1 MIYDI
6 TPPVAPGIAVWPG
19 DCAYGLDWTMKVSE
33 GATVNVSRLTLS
45 PHTGAHADAFLHCSD
60 AGAPIDLMPLTAY
73 LGPARV
79 LDAPGDGPIDAAR
92 LETLAWRG
100 ATRLLF
106 KTRRGRPAD
115 PYAAPFAHLTV
126 AAVDAAAATGVV
138 LIGLDT
144 PSMDDFHSKTLDAH
158 HALRRHGIANL
169 ENLDLSEV
177 PPGDY
182 ELIALPLKLA
192 GADAS
197 PVRAVLRT
205 LNRGDTPN
213 E

>member
-19 DCAYGLDWTMKVSE
+19 DCEYAMDRPVKISE

-60 AGAPIDLMPLTAY
+60 AGAPIDRMPLSAY

-92 LETLAWRG
+92 LTALDWRG
-100 ATRLLF
+100 APRLLF
-106 KTRRGRPAD
+106 RTRRGRPAD
-115 PYAAPFAHLTV
+115 PYATPFAHLTV
-126 AAVDAAAATGVV
+126 SAVTACAAAGVV

-158 HALRRHGIANL
+158 HALLAHGIANL

-192 GADAS
+192 GGDAS

-205 LNRGDTPN
+205 L
-213 E
+213 ES